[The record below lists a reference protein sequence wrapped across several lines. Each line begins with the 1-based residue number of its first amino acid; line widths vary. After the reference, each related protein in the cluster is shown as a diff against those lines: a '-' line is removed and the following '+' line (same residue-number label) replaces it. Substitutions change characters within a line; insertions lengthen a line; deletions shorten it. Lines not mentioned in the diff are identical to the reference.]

1 MYISD
6 ENDNEYELKVYGQI
20 VKNNYVMVPIANYII
35 KNKKSNYY
43 YVDLDT
49 SDVETI
55 FLSKSIVESSFT
67 IYPIS
72 FK

>member
-35 KNKKSNYY
+35 KNKKSRYY